1 MNSIWKQTVVALA
14 LTVAACVAQAQLP
27 PATVM
32 EASIETN
39 GNAVHFPGS
48 TSGSLTVQG
57 CPQCVQ
63 QSLRMDAHT
72 RFFINGQETTL
83 GKLSSAALGA
93 TGKPLTVHYRL
104 QDKVVTRVEL
114 TVFPS

>member
-1 MNSIWKQTVVALA
+1 MNSIWKHTMVALA

-32 EASIETN
+32 EASVETN
-39 GNAVHFPGS
+39 GNAVRFPGS
-48 TSGSLTVQG
+48 SSGALMVQG

-63 QSLRMDAHT
+63 QTLRLDSHT

-83 GKLSSAALGA
+83 AKLTTAALGA
-93 TGKPLTVHYRL
+93 TDKPLTVHFRL

-114 TVFPS
+114 TVFAS